1 MKMKCVPFFYEPV
14 LKLPLKGGD
23 KYYYVRHRGL
33 EPQSRQQKNPDH
45 LLYFYRTVVGFS
57 DRDSNFL
64 FLFHLFKVL
73 KSLIS
78 KINYFE
84 PLSWKNCNE
93 QTKFCF
99 CLQLNDPTAVA

>member
-33 EPQSRQQKNPDH
+33 EPQSRQQKNLDH
-45 LLYFYRTVVGFS
+45 LLYFYRTVLGFS
-57 DRDSNFL
+57 DRDCNFL

-84 PLSWKNCNE
+84 PLS
-93 QTKFCF
+93 
-99 CLQLNDPTAVA
+99 